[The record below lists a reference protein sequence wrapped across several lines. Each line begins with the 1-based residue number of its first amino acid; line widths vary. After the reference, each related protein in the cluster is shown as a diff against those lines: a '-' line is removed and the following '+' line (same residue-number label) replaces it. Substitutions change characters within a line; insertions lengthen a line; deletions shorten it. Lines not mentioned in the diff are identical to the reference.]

1 MPTVVRSD
9 ANGNVVLPARA
20 VLAGLPEQL
29 RSRHGELGLRHPLG
43 TYNTSVAVVA
53 KRVTRVISLLRA
65 VVPETGSGHTESS
78 EQVDALLESQEALL
92 QGLMQHMDDCINILR
107 GFTVDRRDFDKSR
120 HVKVYRRAV
129 DQYRSHIGKVAGRIK
144 HRQGRLTLLTAR
156 LGASSFA
163 GYFVASM
170 FSPVNRS
177 RVAKAFT
184 AASRVSTVMRAQ
196 RLGTGSATSYNTRVS
211 GPRRR
216 SGRQTRH
223 PDRRT
228 NSTLTCGPPV
238 CQSPTLPPW
247 PSAQRA
253 HGGMGKSPLSCFTGR
268 PSRFQMSDPQ
278 PRHTIISRSYYVCGG
293 RVRTGEPALGVTV
306 RSGKGG
312 TSAVQT
318 ARGGSGPSAATPYRP
333 RILASLGEP
342 SLAAR

>member
-1 MPTVVRSD
+1 M
-9 ANGNVVLPARA
+9 
-20 VLAGLPEQL
+20 
-29 RSRHGELGLRHPLG
+29 
-43 TYNTSVAVVA
+43 
-53 KRVTRVISLLRA
+53 
-65 VVPETGSGHTESS
+65 
-78 EQVDALLESQEALL
+78 
-92 QGLMQHMDDCINILR
+92 
-107 GFTVDRRDFDKSR
+107 F
-120 HVKVYRRAV
+120 
-129 DQYRSHIGKVAGRIK
+129 
-144 HRQGRLTLLTAR
+144 
-156 LGASSFA
+156 
-163 GYFVASM
+163 ASM

-184 AASRVSTVMRAQ
+184 AAPRVSTVMRAQ
-196 RLGTGSATSYNTRVS
+196 RLGMGSATSYNTRVS
-211 GPRRR
+211 GPRRQSR
-216 SGRQTRH
+216 RQTRH

>member
-211 GPRRR
+211 GPRRQ

-228 NSTLTCGPPV
+228 NSEL
-238 CQSPTLPPW
+238 
-247 PSAQRA
+247 
-253 HGGMGKSPLSCFTGR
+253 
-268 PSRFQMSDPQ
+268 
-278 PRHTIISRSYYVCGG
+278 
-293 RVRTGEPALGVTV
+293 
-306 RSGKGG
+306 
-312 TSAVQT
+312 
-318 ARGGSGPSAATPYRP
+318 
-333 RILASLGEP
+333 
-342 SLAAR
+342 

>member
-29 RSRHGELGLRHPLG
+29 RSWHGELGLRHPLG

-65 VVPETGSGHTESS
+65 VVPERGSGHTESP

-107 GFTVDRRDFDKSR
+107 GFTVDRRNFDKSR

-163 GYFVASM
+163 GYFVAVGLADGGVGPDPDIHKHGLTAFS
-170 FSPVNRS
+170 FNRDLRFHLCHVLLTSACLAQAVEGLTGASPVEVEPVHDPLTDSLSGVIGLPETYFPDEYEEARPILRFATGQDASHQLVADFVSSEGWRPSARHNLRLTLRTQGDGSTRS
-177 RVAKAFT
+177 WKIPYFGRPPG
-184 AASRVSTVMRAQ
+184 AAS
-196 RLGTGSATSYNTRVS
+196 
-211 GPRRR
+211 
-216 SGRQTRH
+216 
-223 PDRRT
+223 
-228 NSTLTCGPPV
+228 
-238 CQSPTLPPW
+238 
-247 PSAQRA
+247 
-253 HGGMGKSPLSCFTGR
+253 
-268 PSRFQMSDPQ
+268 
-278 PRHTIISRSYYVCGG
+278 
-293 RVRTGEPALGVTV
+293 
-306 RSGKGG
+306 
-312 TSAVQT
+312 
-318 ARGGSGPSAATPYRP
+318 
-333 RILASLGEP
+333 
-342 SLAAR
+342 